1 MIPFR
6 LDRNSYNSR
15 PYLGSLTTLRFLA
28 SFGILILHARDHD
41 LVPDNVLSGFD
52 LSQSVT
58 FFFVL
63 SGFVLSYAYTGR
75 SFSTFDFYRSRI
87 ARVWPA
93 FFLSIIFVV
102 ILIPR
107 NLYLPAFTSL
117 PLTCATFF
125 VTILGL
131 QSWFPIPSIFFA
143 FNAVTWSISVELFFY
158 FCYPFLHKLKTSHIL
173 WLLAFTLLYSFA
185 LAFHISHYTN
195 IPSFS
200 SFSLD
205 QVVSDGFMYI
215 NPLLR
220 LSEFLMG
227 IIAFR
232 LFSSETLAFLM
243 GILNRYN
250 PPKFIFSPSILF
262 AFSTF
267 CFTYLAYRGLSLP
280 YDYPYNI
287 LIARQLSSLNFL
299 FLLVTLASCQGGFG
313 RFLSWSPL
321 VFLGE
326 ISFGVYLYHQ
336 PLMIRAV
343 QAGGFKFAG
352 IQILPDNLF
361 AISSLTILIACLS
374 YLFLERP
381 LSVFFK
387 RK

>member
-1 MIPFR
+1 MIPIR
-6 LDRNSYNSR
+6 SDLASHSSR
-15 PYLGSLTTLRFLA
+15 PYLGSLTTLRFIA
-28 SFGILILHARDHD
+28 SFGIFILHARDHG
-41 LVPDNVLSGFD
+41 LVPAEALSGFD

-75 SFSTFDFYRSRI
+75 YFSPIQFYKSRF

-93 FFLSIIFVV
+93 FFLSIIFLV
-102 ILIPR
+102 ILLPR
-107 NLYLPAFTSL
+107 NLYLPAFGSL
-117 PLTCATFF
+117 WLTCATFI
-125 VTILGL
+125 VTIFGL
-131 QSWFPIPSIFFA
+131 QSWFPIPSIYFA

-158 FCYPFLHKLKTSHIL
+158 FCYPFLHKLKTINIFCLYGFSL
-173 WLLAFTLLYSFA
+173 FYSFA
-185 LAFHISHYTN
+185 IASHISHQSN
-195 IPSFS
+195 FPSFS
-200 SFSLD
+200 SDYLNH
-205 QVVSDGFMYI
+205 VVSDGFMYI

-220 LSEFLMG
+220 LPEFLLG
-227 IIAFR
+227 IISFR

-243 GILNRYN
+243 GILNRYK

-262 AFSTF
+262 ALPAF

-280 YDYPYNI
+280 YDYPYNV
-287 LIARQLSSLNFL
+287 LLARQLSSLNFL
-299 FLLVTLASCQGGFG
+299 FLLVTLASCQGVFG

-321 VFLGE
+321 VYLGE

-352 IQILPDNLF
+352 IQILPDNLL
-361 AISSLTILIACLS
+361 AISSLTIIIACLS

-381 LSVFFK
+381 LSVFIK